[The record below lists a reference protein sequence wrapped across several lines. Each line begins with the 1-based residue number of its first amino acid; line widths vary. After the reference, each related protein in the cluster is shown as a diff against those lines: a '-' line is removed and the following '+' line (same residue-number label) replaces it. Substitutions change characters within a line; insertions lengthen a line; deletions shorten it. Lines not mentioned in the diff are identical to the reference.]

1 MVMTRLEVMRHSMT
15 GKVDGKQT
23 PMTELIIVGFKKDM
37 YRASEAL
44 NMPGNTAHTRKGRHL
59 WTK

>member
-1 MVMTRLEVMRHSMT
+1 MVMTRLEVMRHSMI
-15 GKVDGKQT
+15 GKADGKQT
-23 PMTELIIVGFKKDM
+23 PMTELVVSKKEI

-44 NMPGNTAHTRKGRHL
+44 NLPGNTPHTRKGRHL